1 VEEANRVSPRHSR
14 ICKEM
19 ILVTNPLKLLG
30 RTTKGTP
37 DRTAILANYDTEIEE
52 VYRAMES
59 RLSEDRCYHDKAK
72 RA

>member
-1 VEEANRVSPRHSR
+1 VEEANRASPRHSR

-19 ILVTNPLKLLG
+19 ILVTSPFKLLG

-37 DRTAILANYDTEIEE
+37 DRTAILANYDAEIEE
-52 VYRAMES
+52 AYRAMES

-72 RA
+72 GA